1 VDISQKSTENTRY
14 NLQKSRKLINKPKD
28 PSEDALIPLGREKKK
43 NHRMREGREGT
54 GWERGQGG
62 EEGKMIR
69 YWVRG
74 TGLRP

>member
-1 VDISQKSTENTRY
+1 MPQSHLGGRRKQSQE
-14 NLQKSRKLINKPKD
+14 
-28 PSEDALIPLGREKKK
+28 G
-43 NHRMREGREGT
+43 EGRKEP